1 MGLDDQIMFG
11 MEWAIAMSFGITML
25 LLFHSLIFN

>member
-11 MEWAIAMSFGITML
+11 MEWAIAMSFGITMI